1 MDMANLY
8 AAFVVV
14 MAWCTRII
22 TIHFWGHGVLQATT
36 VQAVEVKELFFA

>member
-22 TIHFWGHGVLQATT
+22 TIRFGEHGVLQATI
-36 VQAVEVKELFFA
+36 VQVVEVKELFFA